1 MSGVVVIGAGPGIG
15 RAVARRF
22 ARENMSVALVA
33 RSEATLEAAAASLA
47 DTGVRVLTL
56 TADSRDE
63 VGLRKALDD
72 AEREL
77 GVPEAVVYNAAV
89 VQADSLGEL
98 SLAAH
103 LDIWA
108 VNVLGALSAAAHVAP
123 GMGKR
128 GGGSFIV
135 TGGMPEPKKEYV
147 SLSLGKAGVRT
158 LVTLLDQEY
167 GPLGVHAASV
177 TVNGHVAP
185 GTAFDP
191 DDIAEHYWRLH
202 TQPRHAW
209 EQEAVHGSR

>member
-22 ARENMSVALVA
+22 ARENMPVALVA

-63 VGLRKALDD
+63 AGLRKALDD
-72 AEREL
+72 AQREL
-77 GVPEAVVYNAAV
+77 GSPEAVVYNAAV
-89 VQADSLGEL
+89 VRPDALGEL
-98 SLAAH
+98 SLTAH

-108 VNVLGALSAAAHVAP
+108 VNVLGALSAAAYVAP

-209 EQEAVHGSR
+209 EQEAVHGGR